1 VLRNWVLRK
10 LFGLKREEVTGALNK
25 LQNEELHD
33 WYHSGICY
41 LGDHMKRDEMDGTC
55 GTY

>member
-1 VLRNWVLRK
+1 MLRK
-10 LFGLKREEVTGALNK
+10 LFGLKTEEVTGALNK

-33 WYHSGICY
+33 WYRSDKCY
-41 LGDHMKRDEMDGTC
+41 LGDHMERDERDGAC